1 MKNET
6 CQAVPGLAL
15 SCGSV
20 LGAWGVFFFVVD
32 KIGLKLNYKPLIRV
46 RLLLK
51 YSKNDSVSCEYG
63 NRLEFICINDDEF
76 MDK

>member
-1 MKNET
+1 MERAKPRLT
-6 CQAVPGLAL
+6 WLYHVVQC
-15 SCGSV
+15 
-20 LGAWGVFFFVVD
+20 LGCVFFVD

-46 RLLLK
+46 SLLLK
-51 YSKNDSVSCEYG
+51 YSKNDSVSIEYG